1 MNYRRILLKRY
12 EIILKYTAS
21 ICFLLGIS
29 FLLPL
34 ITLIFYSGQ
43 GPYYEYFLYPGLS
56 LAVIGIIAHYII
68 SKSVE
73 GVTLKLKEGGV
84 IVILSWLIAI
94 FASALPFIFGLNMSF
109 THGMF
114 ESVSGWTTTGL
125 SVVTE
130 SETPRIFLLW
140 RSLMQFMGGAG
151 LAVIALSSIL
161 PLQGMG
167 LYMAE
172 GRDDKLMPHVKK
184 STKIILYIYLSYTI
198 VGTVLYK
205 FFGMNWFDAINHAM
219 AALSTGGFSTRGA
232 SIGYWNNLNIE
243 IVTVFLM
250 FAGTVNFATNFTL
263 LKGKVKSFFKNSEI
277 KMMGMLL
284 LISIPLLSF
293 LALRSTSAL
302 LPEAVRE
309 ISFQLISALSTTGFG
324 TVSISSL
331 ILPVIFVIIIFMII
345 GGGIGSTAGGIK
357 QYRIFIMLKSI
368 YWRIKSQFQSE
379 HQIKENYIYKAENR
393 IYISSDNISKIA
405 SFIALYLLTYS
416 IGVFIFL
423 AHDYSLIKS
432 CFEFASAQGT
442 VGLSMGITSA
452 KAPNTILWTEIGG
465 MFLGRLEFFIVFY
478 TIVKIIDDINYM
490 IMEK

>member
-198 VGTVLYK
+198 VGTVLYR

-243 IVTVFLM
+243 IVTIFLM

-302 LPEAVRE
+302 LPETVRE